1 MSGTSH
7 YILWKFTST
16 LLTPVILDVCPNV
29 KTVMYVERCGG
40 MNGAIKITY
49 ENNTEKYIDVTD
61 FDNKLKQ
68 LVIKVMM
75 NI

>member
-7 YILWKFTST
+7 YVLWKFTET
-16 LLTPVILDVCPNV
+16 LLTPVILEVFRNV
-29 KTVMYVERCGG
+29 KRVMYVERCGG
-40 MNGAIKITY
+40 MYGAIKISY
-49 ENNTEKYIDVTD
+49 EDNTEKYIDVTD